1 MEVAKRAVWPLTAF
15 GSWYVRTAKQ
25 HPFPVAFFTSGI
37 KTSAA
42 DLLAQKVSHH
52 RPPCVLCPDILM
64 QIACIS
70 HLQSSMQLPVDGNT

>member
-15 GSWYVRTAKQ
+15 GSWYVRTAKK

-42 DLLAQKVSHH
+42 DLLAQKVSYH
-52 RPPCVLCPDILM
+52 RPPCNPCPDILM
-64 QIACIS
+64 HCMLEPLAVQRAAAC
-70 HLQSSMQLPVDGNT
+70 